1 MSDPQDPQGPGL
13 LLRGPGVWNSDTD
26 TTPGNLN
33 QKLVAGDDIQFIE
46 NGIGGNES
54 CTINN
59 IRKFGKEYDS
69 NVVATQNTTV
79 DNNDIIQNVYTF
91 TTTAGEFYRFQ
102 WSVEWLL
109 TSSGKGIQIEVNG
122 FSNLVTPEQWQF
134 VQPDHGSAS
143 QWMPP
148 LTGFFTRQVNAPSIE
163 VEIRFRRSSN
173 KNVAL
178 RNSRL
183 EMWRIP

>member
-1 MSDPQDPQGPGL
+1 MTIKKF
-13 LLRGPGVWNSDTD
+13 N
-26 TTPGNLN
+26 
-33 QKLVAGDDIQFIE
+33 KIKADIQFIE